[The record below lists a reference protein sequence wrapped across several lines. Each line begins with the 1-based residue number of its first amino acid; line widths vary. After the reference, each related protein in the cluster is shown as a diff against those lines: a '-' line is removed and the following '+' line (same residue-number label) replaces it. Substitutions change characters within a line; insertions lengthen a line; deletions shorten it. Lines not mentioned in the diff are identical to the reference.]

1 MNGLRTARGSVITAL
16 KRGVNEKVAY
26 CEMNK
31 TVESKAPEAWSNP
44 RPEGPRD
51 VMSMTPN
58 KSSSAAAM
66 VTPSA
71 PRWHQRLV
79 AELVW
84 AAVRAMAATLRCT
97 WVDRSGYFDDGP
109 AAPAIYCLWHNRLA
123 LSMVQYF
130 DYVKKRNQ
138 TPGLAAMVSAS
149 KDGGLLAAALER
161 FQVQPVRGSSSR
173 RGRQALLELT
183 SWAERGYDLAITPD
197 GPRGPCYVM
206 QEGII
211 SLAQLTGFAIVP
223 VSSNLSW
230 KIRVKS
236 WDRFQIPLPFS
247 RCEMIYEKPIRVP
260 RDASAEQREALRQQ
274 LEQRLRAI
282 TQD

>member
-1 MNGLRTARGSVITAL
+1 
-16 KRGVNEKVAY
+16 
-26 CEMNK
+26 
-31 TVESKAPEAWSNP
+31 
-44 RPEGPRD
+44 
-51 VMSMTPN
+51 
-58 KSSSAAAM
+58 
-66 VTPSA
+66 
-71 PRWHQRLV
+71 
-79 AELVW
+79 
-84 AAVRAMAATLRCT
+84 
-97 WVDRSGYFDDGP
+97 
-109 AAPAIYCLWHNRLA
+109 
-123 LSMVQYF
+123 MVQYF